1 MVLFRVKIIGASGKT
16 LRQQPSGAT
25 RRHTQMTEVNYDGLL
40 ARLTKLER
48 QNRLW
53 KIAGLLMLLGIAFS
67 LTANVTAQQAN
78 WEHMNPPTPPI
89 TLEAQTLE
97 ARTFE
102 LKDSA
107 GIMRGKMTVDGDRHP
122 LLEFYDLDGKVIWST
137 NAHAIPT
144 K

>member
-1 MVLFRVKIIGASGKT
+1 
-16 LRQQPSGAT
+16 
-25 RRHTQMTEVNYDGLL
+25 MTDADYAGLL

-48 QNRLW
+48 QNRFW
-53 KIAGLLMLLGIAFS
+53 KKAVLLTCLGVAFS
-67 LTANVTAQQAN
+67 LTANVMAQQVH
-78 WEHMNPPTPPI
+78 WEHLNPPTPPI

-122 LLEFYDLDGKVIWST
+122 VLEFYDLDGKVIWST
-137 NAHAIPT
+137 DAHTIPT